1 MEGIKS
7 PPQTEPAGSF
17 FTPLLIAMVGIV
29 ATSLVIL
36 AYQFFVTR
44 YFNRTEPI
52 SGRQLVAGVAAK
64 ILATIPILPYSK
76 KKTQL
81 FRVDQSECVVCLGE
95 LEDGEMVRLLPNC
108 MHAFHVHCIDK
119 WFLAHTSCPV
129 CRSPVTAPG
138 SIVLPL
144 LINNA
149 RAENGVDE
157 SSSRVRPG
165 GLINR
170 CASLVSPLE
179 GRRRRLVT
187 GLKRSLSMDQS
198 VINNLVQGETDQRAS
213 SSPLPSSSMKASL
226 LRSRSYRSE
235 SGRQLDQRSSRL
247 IRSLSRLRTGRR
259 GTTNGILPY

>member
-17 FTPLLIAMVGIV
+17 FTPLIIAIVGIV

-36 AYQFFVTR
+36 AYHFFVTW
-44 YFNRTEPI
+44 YFNRRQPI
-52 SGRQLVAGVAAK
+52 SGRQLAAGVEAK
-64 ILATIPILPYSK
+64 ILTTIPILLYSK

-81 FRVDQSECVVCLGE
+81 FRVDQNECVVCLGE

-129 CRSPVTAPG
+129 CRSPVSAPS
-138 SIVLPL
+138 SIVLP

-149 RAENGVDE
+149 RAENGLDE
-157 SSSRVRPG
+157 SSSRVRSG
-165 GLINR
+165 GLTHR

-179 GRRRRLVT
+179 GRRRRLVR

-198 VINNLVQGETDQRAS
+198 VIINIVQGETDQRAS
-213 SSPLPSSSMKASL
+213 SSPPPSSSMKASL
-226 LRSRSYRSE
+226 LRSRSYISE
-235 SGRQLDQRSSRL
+235 SGRQSDQMTSRL
-247 IRSLSRLRTGRR
+247 MRSLSRLRTGQR